1 MNDNNTMT
9 FKTLYRKHEYDKK
22 ENHLWGFWHYTSVE
36 GLKGIIR
43 EEDAKDKIIRFWF
56 TRCDCLN
63 DSSEGVYIIELFRRT
78 CIKLLEEK
86 VIDETFYNWVI
97 DIEIPDEQFVHYPVP
112 PRQDCN
118 HYSMMDCVPCD
129 AYICSFSLKKDSLDM
144 WRYYS
149 KGNGGYAINLFYNIF
164 EDHEDYC
171 IDDYDEN
178 REFSC
183 IHSLKV
189 IYDNEEKKKIIESI
203 IIDTFAA
210 SKNSE
215 KPEKETK
222 NFIRYILKILQ
233 FKFKHECF
241 SSEEEYRFVFY
252 LPKEKPKEL
261 ANKMPKVEYR
271 SQNGM
276 LIPYIT
282 VTARRHV
289 MEVMTSP
296 YNSSEI
302 ILKTTQDYLT
312 SCGIKSKV
320 YPSELPVRF

>member
-1 MNDNNTMT
+1 MNENNAMT
-9 FKTLYRKHEYDKK
+9 FKALYRNHKYDKK
-22 ENHLWGFWHYTSVE
+22 ENFLRDFWHYTSVE

-63 DSSEGVYIIELFRRT
+63 DSSEGVHVINLFHEI
-78 CIKLLEEK
+78 CAKLFKEK
-86 VIDETFYNWVI
+86 IIDETFYNWVI
-97 DIEIPDEQFVHYPVP
+97 NIEIPDEQFVHYPVP
-112 PRQDCN
+112 PEPDCT
-118 HYSMMDCVPCD
+118 HYSVMDYVPCD

-149 KGNGGYAINLFYNIF
+149 KGNGGYAIKLFRDIF
-164 EDHEDYC
+164 LDREEYS

-189 IYDNEEKKKIIESI
+189 IYDKEEKKNIIEKIIT
-203 IIDTFAA
+203 DTFAA

-215 KPEKETK
+215 NPEKETK
-222 NFIRYILKILQ
+222 NFIKYILKILQ

-241 SSEEEYRFVFY
+241 SSEEEYRFIFY
-252 LPKEKPKEL
+252 LPKENPKGL
-261 ANKMPKVEYR
+261 TNKMPKVEYR

-282 VTARRHV
+282 VTARRYIL
-289 MEVMTSP
+289 EVMTSP

-302 ILKTTQDYLT
+302 SLKTTRDYLT
-312 SCGIKSKV
+312 SCGIKTEVS
-320 YPSELPVRF
+320 PSELPVQF